1 MGKREPFDSLFSPGI
16 TMKLPIAALFAL
28 LLAACMPESTASISI
43 NRAEAPVRQFCPA
56 FRSGGA
62 ITVQSSRT
70 YGSEQITMFDN
81 GSGVACRC
89 TVSSA
94 TDTPRCAQVARSRVI
109 RIEP

>member
-1 MGKREPFDSLFSPGI
+1 
-16 TMKLPIAALFAL
+16 MKLLTSAAAGL
-28 LLAACMPESTASISI
+28 LLAACMPETTASIAI

-56 FRSGGA
+56 FRAGTFA
-62 ITVQSSRT
+62 VQSSRT
-70 YGSEQITMFDN
+70 YGAEQITMFEN

-89 TVSSA
+89 VVSNA

>member
-1 MGKREPFDSLFSPGI
+1 
-16 TMKLPIAALFAL
+16 MKMPMAAAAALF
-28 LLAACMPESTASISI
+28 LAACMPESTASISI
-43 NRAEAPVRQFCPA
+43 NRAEAPVRQSCPA

-70 YGSEQITMFDN
+70 YGAEQITMFEN

-89 TVSSA
+89 VVTSA

-109 RIEP
+109 RFEP